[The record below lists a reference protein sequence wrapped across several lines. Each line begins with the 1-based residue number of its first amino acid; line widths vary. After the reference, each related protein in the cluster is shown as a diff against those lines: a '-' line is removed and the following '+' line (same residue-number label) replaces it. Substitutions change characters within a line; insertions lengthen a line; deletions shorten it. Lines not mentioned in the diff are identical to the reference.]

1 MTQTKQCE
9 AFSVVTDMLTIKRW
23 QWWYAEEQYSNRQN
37 NNDMNRIHYS
47 IRHDNGGVRRYSVVR
62 DR

>member
-47 IRHDNGGVRRYSVVR
+47 IRHDNGGVRR
-62 DR
+62 